1 MKIRFM
7 WCFCA
12 ISLLLLLGCAGSHFG
27 VQDKSVTVPDQFIE
41 TEAAIASA
49 EKSAGAKYCPDKIA
63 KAKDLARKG
72 VETYWACRTAE
83 GMAMLADA
91 RKLAKEAEGCQ
102 PPPSPAAPA
111 PRVAPP
117 APQPPP
123 PPKVISLNWVYFDTD
138 KADLKPQ
145 AIATLDENVRVLK
158 ENPNLTIELAGHTDA
173 TGSDSYNK
181 MLSQKRVQKVQQYL
195 TSKGIPASRL
205 RTVAFGKE
213 KPVAEN
219 KTKEGRAKNRRVE
232 IRVIQ

>member
-1 MKIRFM
+1 MKTRLM
-7 WCFCA
+7 CCFCT
-12 ISLLLLLGCAGSHFG
+12 ISFLLVLGCAGSHFG
-27 VQDKSVTVPDQFIE
+27 VQDKSVTVPDQFSE
-41 TEAAIASA
+41 TEAAIANA

-83 GMAMLADA
+83 GMAMLAEA
-91 RKLAKEAEGCQ
+91 RKLAAEAEGCQ
-102 PPPSPAAPA
+102 PPPRAVAPP

-145 AIATLDENVRVLK
+145 AIATLDENIRVLK
-158 ENPNLTIELAGHTDA
+158 ENPNLMIELAGHTDA
-173 TGSDSYNK
+173 TGPDSYNK

-232 IRVIQ
+232 IKVIQ

>member
-1 MKIRFM
+1 MKTRLM
-7 WCFCA
+7 CCFCV

-27 VQDKSVTVPDQFIE
+27 VQDKSVTVPDQFSE

-72 VETYWACRTAE
+72 AETYWACRTAE

-102 PPPSPAAPA
+102 PPP
-111 PRVAPP
+111 
-117 APQPPP
+117 
-123 PPKVISLNWVYFDTD
+123 PKVISLNWVYFDVN

-173 TGSDSYNK
+173 TGSDSYNT
-181 MLSQKRVQKVQQYL
+181 MLSQRRVQNVQQYL

-205 RTVAFGKE
+205 RTVAFGKS

-219 KTKEGRAKNRRVE
+219 QTKEGRAKNRRVE